1 MSDEINKLKAET
13 YELLDRVIYYFN
25 NDKEQEALQPVD
37 RDSML
42 FFMVEEYAKR
52 HYPEAVE
59 DVWNAHYNDPD
70 RVESRR
76 KIYNSI
82 KKIYIKNGDESTLP
96 DGMKSEYYKLKKE
109 FESE

>member
-1 MSDEINKLKAET
+1 MPDENNKLKAET
-13 YELLDRVIYYFN
+13 FELLDRVIYYFN

-52 HYPEAVE
+52 HYPKAVD
-59 DVWNAHYNDPD
+59 DVWDAHYNDPD
-70 RVESRR
+70 RIESRR
-76 KIYNSI
+76 KLFNSI
-82 KKIYIKNGDESTLP
+82 KKIYIKNGDESTLSEN
-96 DGMKSEYYKLKKE
+96 MKKEYYKLKEE